1 MAHKTARSA
10 YKNLVERLNQFPQ
23 GAPPSETLYK
33 ILEMLFSEEEAE
45 IVAQL
50 PIRPFTVKKASRILK
65 KDPAE
70 TEKILDELAS
80 RAILL
85 DARDEEGKK
94 KYILPPPMAGFF
106 EFSMMRVRDDLDQE
120 LLSELYHQYLN
131 VEEDFIR
138 ELFLST
144 ETKTGRVFVQEEVL
158 SRDNLIHTLD
168 FERASHIIETAE
180 HIGIS
185 TCYCRH
191 KKHHLDQACDNPLDI
206 CMTFNTTADSLIRH
220 DHARRVDTSEGLELL
235 HKAHEEGL
243 VQFGENVKEEPS
255 FICNCCGC
263 CCEALVAV
271 RKFGSLNP
279 VETSAYKPHV
289 DRDSCT
295 GCGRCIEACHI
306 DIITLESAT
315 NATEYDVPDA
325 RKNKSAAVEE
335 AAGAETWKNK
345 NTSGRAEYGDE
356 WIEIDQDICLGC
368 GVCVRACPND
378 SLHLIRRERE
388 IITPVNS
395 VHRTVMMAIEKGQLP
410 NLIFENQAFASHRA
424 MAAVLSAILKM
435 PPVAQAMA
443 SDQLKSRYLGKLIN
457 RLG

>member
-45 IVAQL
+45 IVARL
-50 PIRPFTVKKASRILK
+50 PIRPFTVDKASRILK
-65 KDPAE
+65 KEPAE
-70 TEKILDELAS
+70 TEKILDELAG

-85 DARDEEGKK
+85 DARDEDGEK

-106 EFSMMRVRDDLDQE
+106 EFSMMRVRDDIDQE
-120 LLSELYHQYLN
+120 LLAELFHQYIN
-131 VEEDFIR
+131 EEEDFIR

-144 ETKTGRVFVQEEVL
+144 ETKPGRVFVQEEVL
-158 SRDNLIHTLD
+158 SRDNLLHTLD
-168 FERASHIIETAE
+168 FERASHIIEEAE
-180 HIGIS
+180 HVAVS

-191 KKHHLDQACDNPLDI
+191 KMHHLDKACDNPLDI
-206 CMTFNTTADSLIRH
+206 CLTFNTSADSLIRH
-220 DHARRVDTSEGLELL
+220 GHARRVDTAEGLELL

-243 VQFGENVKEEPS
+243 VQFGENVREEPS

-263 CCEALVAV
+263 CCEALQAV

-279 VETSAYKPHV
+279 VQTSAYLPEV
-289 DRDSCT
+289 DHDSCT

-306 DIITLESAT
+306 DIITLESAESGGE
-315 NATEYDVPDA
+315 ND
-325 RKNKSAAVEE
+325 
-335 AAGAETWKNK
+335 
-345 NTSGRAEYGDE
+345 SGRNNETDGEEE
-356 WIEIDQDICLGC
+356 WIEIEEDICLGC
-368 GVCVRACPND
+368 GVCVRDCPHD
-378 SLHLIRRERE
+378 SMQMIRREKE
-388 IITPVNS
+388 IITPADS
-395 VHRTVMMAIEKGQLP
+395 VHRTAMMAIEKGQLP

-443 SDQLKSRYLGKLIN
+443 SDQLKSRYLEKLTN
-457 RLG
+457 KFG

>member
-33 ILEMLFSEEEAE
+33 ILEMLFSEKEAE

-50 PIRPFTVKKASRILK
+50 PIRPFTVEKASRILK
-65 KDPAE
+65 KEPAE

-85 DARDEEGKK
+85 DSRDEKGEK

-106 EFSMMRVRDDLDQE
+106 EFSMMRVREDLDQE
-120 LLSELYHQYLN
+120 LLAELYHQYLN

-138 ELFLST
+138 ELFLGT
-144 ETKTGRVFVQEEVL
+144 ETKPGRVFVQEEVL

-168 FERASHIIETAE
+168 FERASHIIESAE
-180 HIGIS
+180 PIAVS

-191 KKHHLDQACDNPLDI
+191 EMHHLDQACDNPLDI
-206 CMTFNTTADSLIRH
+206 CLTFNTAADSLIRH

-235 HKAHEEGL
+235 HKAREEGL
-243 VQFGENVKEEPS
+243 VQFGENVREEPT

-279 VETSAYKPHV
+279 VETSAYKPQV
-289 DRDSCT
+289 DHDNCT

-306 DIITLESAT
+306 DIITFES
-315 NATEYDVPDA
+315 ATEYDARDA
-325 RKNKSAAVEE
+325 KRNKSASVEA
-335 AAGAETWKNK
+335 AAGAETRKNK
-345 NTSGRAEYGDE
+345 NTSGRAQYDDE

-368 GVCVRACPND
+368 GVCVQACPGD
-378 SLHLIRRERE
+378 SLQMIRRGKE

-395 VHRTVMMAIEKGQLP
+395 VHKTVMMAIEKGQLA

-435 PPVAQAMA
+435 PPVKQAMA
-443 SDQLKSRYLGKLIN
+443 SEQLKSRYLGKLIK